1 MRDLDRR
8 LLTLT
13 VLLVATAAYLAA
25 ASRPETLPPRQ
36 ALHALPAV
44 IDGLTG
50 DELAPM
56 NADILRELGA
66 DDLVNRV
73 YRSEAGTEIG
83 LYIGYYASQ
92 RQGDA
97 IHSPMN
103 CMPGSGWQPLETDRH
118 TFTAGGAPLTVN
130 RVRIGRGDRQQLV
143 LYWYQG
149 RGRVV
154 ASEYTSKLFTVWD
167 SATRHRT
174 DGALVRVLT
183 PMGPSDTP
191 ATATARA
198 VDFARALVPTL
209 AVFLPS

>member
-13 VLLVATAAYLAA
+13 VLLVSTAAYLAA
-25 ASRPETLPPRQ
+25 AARPETLPPRQ
-36 ALHALPAV
+36 PLHALPGSISGFA
-44 IDGLTG
+44 GE
-50 DELAPM
+50 ELAPM
-56 NADILRELGA
+56 NVDILRELGA
-66 DDLVNRV
+66 DDLLNRV
-73 YRSEAGTEIG
+73 YRSAGGAEIG

-103 CMPGSGWQPLETDRH
+103 CMPGSGWQPLDTDHH
-118 TFTAGGAPLTVN
+118 TFTAGGDTLTVN

-183 PMGPSDTP
+183 PMGPADTP

-198 VDFARALVPTL
+198 VEFARALYPTL
-209 AVFLPS
+209 AGFLPA

>member
-13 VLLVATAAYLAA
+13 ALLVVTAAYLAA
-25 ASRPETLPPRQ
+25 AARPETLPPRQ
-36 ALHALPAV
+36 PLQTLPAV
-44 IDGLTG
+44 V
-50 DELAPM
+50 
-56 NADILRELGA
+56 ADYEGEDVAAMSTEVLRQLGA
-66 DDLVNRV
+66 DDLVNRT
-73 YRSEAGTEIG
+73 YRSASGAEVG
-83 LYIGYYASQ
+83 LYIGFYASQ

-103 CMPGSGWQPLETDRH
+103 CMPGSGWQPLETGRH
-118 TFTAGGAPLTVN
+118 TFVVQGEMLTVN
-130 RVRIGRGDRQQLV
+130 RVRIGRGERQQLV

-154 ASEYTSKLFTVWD
+154 ASEYASKGYTVWD

-183 PMGPSDTP
+183 PLGASDT
-191 ATATARA
+191 AETATARA
-198 VDFARALVPTL
+198 EAFVRALYPQL
-209 AVFLPS
+209 NGFIPA